1 MNGEM
6 MSPVQL
12 VAHRGD
18 PVAHVENTLQAIAH
32 AAAEGLE
39 VVEVDLRLSAEGEPI
54 LLHDST
60 LERLWECTASPA
72 ELSVSA
78 LEAREPAEHG
88 TCANDHGFER
98 GVPTLERALDA
109 VGDAV
114 LLLDFPGES
123 DGAEQEIAR
132 VSASRIR
139 AIASGEGDHSD
150 ERRAAAARAE
160 FTGGGTAMRA
170 VREVLPTARLRMTY
184 PLDGVPDPALVEE
197 LEPYSWNP
205 HFGVCSPTTVSA
217 ARALGLRTTCW
228 TVDDAETARALAAM
242 GVEAVT
248 SNRAGD
254 LLRVLNQNA
263 EVRGA

>member
-1 MNGEM
+1 
-6 MSPVQL
+6 
-12 VAHRGD
+12 
-18 PVAHVENTLQAIAH
+18 
-32 AAAEGLE
+32 
-39 VVEVDLRLSAEGEPI
+39 
-54 LLHDST
+54 
-60 LERLWECTASPA
+60 
-72 ELSVSA
+72 
-78 LEAREPAEHG
+78 
-88 TCANDHGFER
+88 
-98 GVPTLERALDA
+98 
-109 VGDAV
+109 
-114 LLLDFPGES
+114 
-123 DGAEQEIAR
+123 
-132 VSASRIR
+132 
-139 AIASGEGDHSD
+139 D

-160 FTGGGTAMRA
+160 FTGGVTAMRA